1 MLRKAHTYL
10 RNLHLK
16 AVALFR
22 HVSPPGIKCLTKC
35 LNSNQGS
42 N

>member
-22 HVSPPGIKCLTKC
+22 HVSPSGD
-35 LNSNQGS
+35 SNQGS
-42 N
+42 TNFNI